1 MKLTDLYKQNV
12 SKCKKTKTNR
22 AQTSHF
28 NFKMEK
34 RKPHKYKAYSC
45 FKIQNNVEHGDQNM

>member
-1 MKLTDLYKQNV
+1 MFQNV
-12 SKCKKTKTNR
+12 KKTKTNR

-45 FKIQNNVEHGDQNM
+45 FKIQNNVELGDQNM